1 LVYLPLRKSNNQNYS
16 CKMKKIQTKDFKI
29 KPGKKFNIK
38 KKPTKIDL
46 EADKKEIED
55 ELKKVR
61 RKIAELQ
68 TKIYAS
74 GTPAVYIGIQGM
86 DTAGKD
92 SLIREVFKDIN
103 PSGLEVYDFKKPTP
117 LEHAHDYIWRHYTT
131 LPERGK
137 FGIHNRTHY
146 EDVLIAKIHP
156 QLVLNQNIYGINK
169 LEDIDQKFWKKRY
182 RQIKDFEKHQTENG
196 MKMFKF
202 FLHLSKDEQKNR
214 FLRRIRR
221 DDKQW
226 KFNAADLKE
235 RAFWDDYQ
243 EAYQD
248 AINETTTNYAPWYVI
263 PADDKPT
270 ARLIVAKILLDEL
283 KKLKVDF
290 PKLSKEEKIQ
300 FEEYKKALEKE

>member
-1 LVYLPLRKSNNQNYS
+1 
-16 CKMKKIQTKDFKI
+16 MKKTQTKDFKI
-29 KPGKKFNIK
+29 KHSDKVKINEL
-38 KKPTKIDL
+38 PTSIDL
-46 EADKKEIED
+46 GADKKEIEN
-55 ELKKVR
+55 EIREVR
-61 RKIAELQ
+61 RKLAELQ
-68 TKIYAS
+68 TEIYAG

-103 PSGLEVYDFKKPTP
+103 PSGVEVFDFKKPTD
-117 LEHAHDYIWRHYTT
+117 LEHNHDFIWRHYLT

-146 EDVLIAKIHP
+146 EDVLIARIHP
-156 QLVLNQNIYGINK
+156 QLVLNQNIYGIKN
-169 LEDIDQKFWKKRY
+169 LEDIDKKFWKKRFK
-182 RQIKDFEKHQTENG
+182 QINDFERIQVENG

-221 DDKQW
+221 ADKQW

-235 RAFWDDYQ
+235 RNYWDAYQ
-243 EAYQD
+243 EAYED
-248 AINETTTNYAPWYVI
+248 VLDETSTSHAPWYVI

-270 ARLIVAKILLDEL
+270 ARLIVARILLDEL
-283 KKLKVDF
+283 KKIKVSF
-290 PKLSKEEKIQ
+290 PILSDDEKAK
-300 FEEYKKALEKE
+300 FDDYKKSLLNE

>member
-1 LVYLPLRKSNNQNYS
+1 
-16 CKMKKIQTKDFKI
+16 MKKIQTKDFKI
-29 KPGKKFNIK
+29 KHSDNVKINEL
-38 KKPTKIDL
+38 PTRVDL
-46 EADKKEIED
+46 GADKKEIED
-55 ELKKVR
+55 EIRKVR
-61 RKIAELQ
+61 RKLAEIQ
-68 TKIYAS
+68 TEIYAG

-103 PSGLEVYDFKKPTP
+103 PSGIEVHDFKKPTA
-117 LEHAHDYIWRHYTT
+117 LEHNHDFIWRHYLT

-146 EDVLIAKIHP
+146 EDVLIARIHP
-156 QLVLNQNIYGINK
+156 QLVLNQNIYGINT
-169 LEDIDQKFWKKRY
+169 LEDIDKKFWKKRFK
-182 RQIKDFEKHQTENG
+182 QINDFERIQVENG

-221 DDKQW
+221 ADKQW

-235 RAFWDDYQ
+235 RNYWDDYQ
-243 EAYQD
+243 EAYED
-248 AINETTTNYAPWYVI
+248 VLNETATGHAPWYVI

-270 ARLIVAKILLDEL
+270 ARLIVARILLDEL
-283 KKLKVDF
+283 KKLKVSF
-290 PKLSKEEKIQ
+290 PILSDEEKAK
-300 FEEYKKALEKE
+300 FDDYKKSLLNE

>member
-1 LVYLPLRKSNNQNYS
+1 
-16 CKMKKIQTKDFKI
+16 MKKIQVKDYKI
-29 KPGKKFNIK
+29 KKGAKV
-38 KKPTKIDL
+38 KIDKL
-46 EADKKEIED
+46 PTRVDIEADKKQIED
-55 ELKKVR
+55 ELRKVR
-61 RKIAELQ
+61 RKIAEIQ
-68 TKIYAS
+68 TKIYAA

-103 PSGLEVYDFKKPTP
+103 PSGVEVFDFKKPTA
-117 LEHAHDYIWRHYTT
+117 LEHNHDYTWRHVLT

-146 EDVLIAKIHP
+146 EDVLIARIHP
-156 QLVLNQNIYGINK
+156 QLVLHQNIYGIKN
-169 LEDIDQKFWKKRY
+169 LEDIDDKFWKQRF
-182 RQIKDFEKHQTENG
+182 RQIRDFERLQVENG

-202 FLHLSKDEQKNR
+202 FLHLSKDEQKYR

-235 RAFWDDYQ
+235 RGYWDDYQ
-243 EAYQD
+243 KAYED
-248 AINETTTNYAPWYVI
+248 VLNETSTSHAPWYVV

-270 ARLIVAKILLDEL
+270 ARLIVAKILLEEL

-290 PKLSKEEKIQ
+290 PILSDEEKAK
-300 FEEYKKALEKE
+300 FDAYKQALENE

>member
-1 LVYLPLRKSNNQNYS
+1 
-16 CKMKKIQTKDFKI
+16 MKKIQSKDFKV
-29 KPGKKFNIK
+29 KPGKKFDIK
-38 KKPTKIDL
+38 KSPTKIDL
-46 EADKKEIED
+46 GADKKEIED
-55 ELKKVR
+55 ELRKVR
-61 RKIAELQ
+61 RKIAEIQ
-68 TKIYAS
+68 TKIYAA

-156 QLVLNQNIYGINK
+156 QLVLNQKIYGIDK

-182 RQIKDFEKHQTENG
+182 RQIRDFEKHQTENG

-221 DDKQW
+221 EDKQW

-235 RAFWDDYQ
+235 RGFWDDYQ
-243 EAYQD
+243 EAYED

>member
-1 LVYLPLRKSNNQNYS
+1 
-16 CKMKKIQTKDFKI
+16 MKKTQTKDFKI
-29 KPGKKFNIK
+29 KHSDKVKINEL
-38 KKPTKIDL
+38 PTSIDL
-46 EADKKEIED
+46 GADKKEIEN
-55 ELKKVR
+55 EIREVR
-61 RKIAELQ
+61 RKLAELQ
-68 TKIYAS
+68 TEIYAG

-103 PSGLEVYDFKKPTP
+103 PSGVEVFDFKKPTD
-117 LEHAHDYIWRHYTT
+117 LEHNHDFIWRHYLT

-146 EDVLIAKIHP
+146 EDVLIARIHP
-156 QLVLNQNIYGINK
+156 QLVLNQNIYGIKN
-169 LEDIDQKFWKKRY
+169 LEDIDKKFWKKRFK
-182 RQIKDFEKHQTENG
+182 QINDFERIQVENG

-221 DDKQW
+221 SDKQW

-235 RAFWDDYQ
+235 RNYWDAYQ
-243 EAYQD
+243 EAYED
-248 AINETTTNYAPWYVI
+248 VLDETSTSHAPWYVI

-270 ARLIVAKILLDEL
+270 ARLIVARILLDEL
-283 KKLKVDF
+283 KKIKVSF
-290 PKLSKEEKIQ
+290 PILSDDEKAK
-300 FEEYKKALEKE
+300 FDDYKKSLLNE

>member
-1 LVYLPLRKSNNQNYS
+1 
-16 CKMKKIQTKDFKI
+16 MKKISPKDFRFKSQGTFDMVNASTRI
-29 KPGKKFNIK
+29 A
-38 KKPTKIDL
+38 ID
-46 EADKKEIED
+46 ADKKEIED
-55 ELKKVR
+55 ELRKIR
-61 RKIAELQ
+61 RKLAQLQ
-68 TKIYAS
+68 TKIYAA

-103 PSGLEVYDFKKPTP
+103 PSGIEVYDFKKPTP
-117 LEHAHDYIWRHYTT
+117 LEHAHDYIWRHYLT

-146 EDVLIAKIHP
+146 EDVLIARIHP
-156 QLVLNQNIYGINK
+156 QLVINQRIYGVNTMA
-169 LEDIDQKFWKKRY
+169 DIDDKFWKKRF
-182 RQIKDFEKHQTENG
+182 RQIRDFERLQVENG
-196 MKMFKF
+196 TKMFKI
-202 FLHLSKDEQKNR
+202 FLHLSKEEQKNR
-214 FLRRIRR
+214 FLRRIHR

-235 RAFWDDYQ
+235 RGYWEAYQ
-243 EAYQD
+243 EAYQE
-248 AINETTTNYAPWYVI
+248 AINATATSYAPWYVV

-290 PKLSKEEKIQ
+290 PELSDAEKAK
-300 FEEYKKALEKE
+300 FDDYKTALEAE

>member
-1 LVYLPLRKSNNQNYS
+1 
-16 CKMKKIQTKDFKI
+16 MKKIQPKDFKI
-29 KPGKKFNIK
+29 KPGKKFDIK
-38 KKPTKIDL
+38 KAPTKL
-46 EADKKEIED
+46 ELGADKKEIED
-55 ELKKVR
+55 ELRKVR
-61 RKIAELQ
+61 RKIAEIQ
-68 TKIYAS
+68 TKIYAA

-103 PSGLEVYDFKKPTP
+103 PSGLEVFDFKKPTP
-117 LEHAHDYIWRHYTT
+117 LEHAHDYIWRHYIT

-156 QLVLNQNIYGINK
+156 QLVLNQKIYGIKN
-169 LEDIDQKFWKKRY
+169 LEDINNKFWKKRY
-182 RQIKDFEKHQTENG
+182 RQIRDFEKHQTENG

-221 DDKQW
+221 EDKQW

-235 RAFWDDYQ
+235 RGYWDDYQ
-243 EAYQD
+243 EAYED
-248 AINETTTNYAPWYVI
+248 AINETSTNYAPWYVI

-290 PKLSKEEKIQ
+290 PKLSEEEKLQ
-300 FEEYKKALEKE
+300 FEEYKKALENE

>member
-1 LVYLPLRKSNNQNYS
+1 
-16 CKMKKIQTKDFKI
+16 MKKIHPKDFKV

-38 KKPTKIDL
+38 KTPTKMDL
-46 EADKKEIED
+46 GADKKEIED
-55 ELKKVR
+55 ELRKVR
-61 RKIAELQ
+61 RKIAEIQ
-68 TKIYAS
+68 TKIYAA

-103 PSGLEVYDFKKPTP
+103 PSGIEVHDFKKPTP
-117 LEHAHDYIWRHYTT
+117 LEHAHDYIWRHYIT

-156 QLVLNQNIYGINK
+156 QLVLNQKIYGINK
-169 LEDIDQKFWKKRY
+169 LEDIDNKFWKKRY
-182 RQIKDFEKHQTENG
+182 RQIRDFEKHQTENG

-202 FLHLSKDEQKNR
+202 FLHLSKEEQKNR

-221 DDKQW
+221 EDKQW

-235 RAFWDDYQ
+235 RAYWDDYQ
-243 EAYQD
+243 QAYED

-270 ARLIVAKILLDEL
+270 ARLIVAKIILDEL
-283 KKLKVDF
+283 KKLKVDY
-290 PKLSKEEKIQ
+290 PKLTEEEKLK
-300 FEEYKKALEKE
+300 FEEYKKALENE